1 MLENKTMILN
11 DTAERVEIGGELL
24 WKLAIDNAMDLAL
37 TREVHTE
44 GIDKLNPFGVDS
56 GGCLILNGRQ
66 VNECALPSIL
76 EAYKMGGK
84 AFKDEKTT
92 DEKLSQVFGVME
104 HMLKDDAQ
112 IIVSDNQIIG
122 IRSERYKLVPLSEI
136 LDEIIPSISAY
147 YDEVVR
153 SEVEMSYAE
162 TFIKFFTD
170 KKFNFNGRERPLT
183 ITLKNSENGEASI
196 GIGAYVGRNVPIMHS
211 MNIVHTKNKA
221 TLDELRERVC
231 NLENVISQAF
241 LKVAELETYPVNKP
255 DMAIDEL
262 MSKYKYGQKY
272 CDEVKKSVATCPH
285 KLTAADIYDAFAE
298 AMLCDTS
305 CSRETLEGYQNDLL
319 KMIGFDWSKFI

>member
-1 MLENKTMILN
+1 MLENRTIMLN
-11 DTAERVEIGGELL
+11 DSSYRAENGEKVWTLAIDEAIDMAFNREVHAERVDKSNLFDT
-24 WKLAIDNAMDLAL
+24 DN
-37 TREVHTE
+37 
-44 GIDKLNPFGVDS
+44 S
-56 GGCLILNGRQ
+56 GCLLLNGRK

-92 DEKLSQVFGVME
+92 DEKLSQVFGAME
-104 HMLKDDAQ
+104 HMLKNDAQ
-112 IIVSDNQIIG
+112 IIISDGQVIG
-122 IRSERYKLVPLSEI
+122 IRSERYKLVPLQEI

-147 YDEVVR
+147 YKEVVR

-162 TFIKFFTD
+162 TFIKFFTE
-170 KKFNFNGRERPLT
+170 KEFNFNGMNRPLT

-211 MNIVHTKNKA
+211 MHITHTKNKA
-221 TLDELRERVC
+221 TIDELRERIN

-241 LKVAELETYPVNKP
+241 EKVAELETYPINKP

-272 CDEVKKSVATCPH
+272 CDKIKVSVATCPH
-285 KLTAADIYDAFAE
+285 ALTAADIYEAFVE
-298 AMLCDTS
+298 EMLCDTS